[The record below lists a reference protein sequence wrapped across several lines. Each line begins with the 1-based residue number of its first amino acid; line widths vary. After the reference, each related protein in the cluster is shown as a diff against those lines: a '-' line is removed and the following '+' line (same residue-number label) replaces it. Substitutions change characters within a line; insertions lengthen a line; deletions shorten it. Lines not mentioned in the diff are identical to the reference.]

1 MTKYPLHLNSIIDF
15 FKMLPGVGQRS
26 AERYAF
32 QILDWPQ
39 KNLQNFGEALKK
51 IPTEIQFCNKCHA
64 MAPKTSC
71 FYCDDPKRSKEQICI
86 VATPKDIFSIED
98 SLTYSGQYHV
108 LGGLLSPMSG
118 FNSDK
123 LNISSL
129 KSRLGEL
136 KICEVI
142 LAFDSTV
149 EGDATTL
156 FLKRELSS
164 DQIKV
169 SRLAFGI
176 PVGSSLDYIDSST
189 LSRAFSGRQGF

>member
-51 IPTEIQFCNKCHA
+51 IPSEIHFCNKCHA
-64 MAPKTSC
+64 MAQKNCC
-71 FYCDDPKRSKEQICI
+71 FYCDDSKRSKEQMCI

-98 SLTYSGQYHV
+98 SLTYNGQYHV

-118 FNSDK
+118 FNSEN
-123 LNISSL
+123 LNIDSL
-129 KSRLGEL
+129 RSRLNEL
-136 KICEVI
+136 KECEVI

-156 FLKRELSS
+156 FLKREFSS
-164 DQIKV
+164 DKIKV